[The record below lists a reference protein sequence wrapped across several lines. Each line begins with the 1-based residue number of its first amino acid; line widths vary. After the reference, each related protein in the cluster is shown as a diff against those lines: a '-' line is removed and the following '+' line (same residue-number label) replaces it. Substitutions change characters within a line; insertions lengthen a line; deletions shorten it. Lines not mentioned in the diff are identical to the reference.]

1 MKHVLLLLALVGGLF
16 AQSPS
21 QVVKSAPDCVLAFAF
36 TGVSVTSQTLDNRT
50 KACSTWTV
58 AYLSNGWATVSLTL
72 QSAPDSSGSPG
83 VWAAFAG
90 PVVSG
95 ANPLTSVTYGN
106 STLSGYVPW
115 LRVVASVTGITGTI
129 NGVVMGWATPRPI
142 VTSTGCSTQS
152 AITLTGAGDT
162 EIIAATAGRTVR
174 ICELYLA
181 AASAEDVKLT
191 QGTGTNCGTGTADI
205 TGLFRQIT
213 TLAIPT
219 PNGIRGG
226 VGNAICVNQSGA
238 INSGGLVIYA
248 LE

>member
-1 MKHVLLLLALVGGLF
+1 MKHVLLLLALAGGLF

-50 KACSTWTV
+50 KACNTWTV

-72 QSAPDSSGSPG
+72 QSAPDSSGSAG
-83 VWAAFAG
+83 TWATFTG

-95 ANPLTSVTYGN
+95 SNPLTSVTYGN

-115 LRVVASVTGITGTI
+115 VRVVASVTGITGTI

-142 VTSTGCSTQS
+142 VTSTGCVNQS
-152 AITLTGAGDT
+152 AVTLTGSGNT
-162 EIIAATAGRTVR
+162 EIIAAASGKAVR
-174 ICELYLA
+174 VCELYVT
-181 AASAEDVKLT
+181 AASTEDIKLT
-191 QGTGTNCGTGTADI
+191 QGTGANCATGTADI
-205 TGLFRQIT
+205 TGLFRAT
-213 TLAIPT
+213 ADLKLNSS
-219 PNGIRGG
+219 NGIRGSTG
-226 VGNAICVNQSGA
+226 QAICINQSGA
-238 INSGGLVIYA
+238 INAGGIVIYA